1 MYRDKGKCNNDYFAQ
16 QAKKKLQIGAATKI
30 TWKLGFIDDSSLVPN
45 ALSAVK
51 CQIMVQRHQNLYIGH
66 RQSLLVSFFLSFFQN
81 KHRGKKKKPLV
92 QKKKDN
98 NQKKKRKEKA
108 QNSTFQNKNLILC
121 QSQKKAPEI
130 EHIS

>member
-66 RQSLLVSFFLSFFQN
+66 RQSLPVSFFLSFFQN
-81 KHRGKKKKPLV
+81 KHRGKKKETISAKEERQQP
-92 QKKKDN
+92 KKE
-98 NQKKKRKEKA
+98 KKRK
-108 QNSTFQNKNLILC
+108 STK
-121 QSQKKAPEI
+121 
-130 EHIS
+130 